1 MSIFLDPRTRMIASS
16 STYIDIC
23 FSLAVH
29 ACGNIGMM
37 DSLAARVWP
46 IYLPL
51 LSRLSTSFSIRS
63 DLERISTLSFRLC
76 TLVVRS
82 ETRALRSANCSLRSA
97 FNSALRSLNWELI
110 FSLRSSS
117 PPWICW
123 RAKHYS
129 TCEETSYSIFDAR
142 GTWDQYILHF
152 NHHDGGVTCVKNP
165 THEYMMATMAA
176 GSP

>member
-1 MSIFLDPRTRMIASS
+1 MGTYDPIENCIMKTLWATAGFMYVWRMQGMSIFLDPRTRMIASS

-82 ETRALRSANCSLRSA
+82 ETRALRSANCSLLSA
-97 FNSALRSLNWELI
+97 FNSVLRSL
-110 FSLRSSS
+110 S

-123 RAKHYS
+123 RA
-129 TCEETSYSIFDAR
+129 
-142 GTWDQYILHF
+142 
-152 NHHDGGVTCVKNP
+152 
-165 THEYMMATMAA
+165 TH
-176 GSP
+176 